1 MKALNRPR
9 ADIRFSFEKEILVPA
24 GTVGWRGPELD
35 SWEETMVTVEER
47 DVLDPAS
54 QSPLISEGFPLL
66 LAYDLDLRPISYHN
80 RYN

>member
-9 ADIRFSFEKEILVPA
+9 ADIRFFFEKEILVPA
-24 GTVGWRGPELD
+24 GTVGWRGPKLD

-54 QSPLISEGFPLL
+54 
-66 LAYDLDLRPISYHN
+66 
-80 RYN
+80 